1 MSAGVSLETPL
12 QQGMSDSCA
21 AIFFITPDH
30 NDEKYLASEID
41 YAIAKKTPRRKFF
54 NYYFGVR

>member
-1 MSAGVSLETPL
+1 MSAGVSLERAL

-54 NYYFGVR
+54 NY